1 MVFNT
6 IPGGI
11 TAAPGFQAAGVHAG
25 IKKSNKTKPDIAIIF
40 SETPAVTA
48 GVFTQNYVKAAPV
61 LVSQQVVS
69 QGIARAVVINS
80 GNANACTG
88 DKGVEDAHLMACWT
102 AEGLGIDS
110 KQVLVGST
118 GVIGHQLPMDRVKI
132 GIKKAVPALSV
143 DGGHQAAIAI
153 LTTDLATK
161 EVAVQLN
168 LGGTVVTIGGMAKGS
183 GMIHPNMATMLA
195 FITTDASIEQAT
207 LKNAVKKAADKS
219 FNMITVD
226 GDTSTNDMFVVL
238 ANGKAQNKIIKEA
251 GADLDAFQEA
261 LDYVCIELAKMIAK
275 DGEGASKLIEA
286 EVMHAATEEDART
299 VAKAVV
305 SSNLVKSAMFG
316 EDANWG
322 RILCSVGYSGAR
334 INPDKVD
341 IWIASANGAEKMA
354 VQGMGLD
361 FDENRSKE
369 ILKEKEIRIIID
381 LNEGTAGAKAWGCDL
396 TYDYIKI
403 NADYRT

>member
-1 MVFNT
+1 MVYKT
-6 IPGGI
+6 ISGGI
-11 TAAPGFQAAGVHAG
+11 TAAPGFQAAGAHAG
-25 IKKSNKTKPDIAIIF
+25 IKKSNTTKPDVAIIF

-69 QGIARAVVINS
+69 EGTARAVVINS

-88 DKGVEDAHLMACWT
+88 DKGVEDAHLMTRWT

-118 GVIGHQLPMDRVKI
+118 GVIGHQLPLERVKI
-132 GIKKAVPALSV
+132 GIDKAVSALSV
-143 DGGHQAAIAI
+143 DGGHQAALAI

-168 LGGTVVTIGGMAKGS
+168 LGSTVVTIGGMAKGS

-207 LKNAVKKAADKS
+207 LKRAVKKASDKS
-219 FNMITVD
+219 FNMITID

-251 GADLDAFQEA
+251 SADFDAFQEA

-286 EVMHAATEEDART
+286 KVIHAATEEDART

-322 RILCSVGYSGAR
+322 RILCSIGYSGAI

-341 IWIASANGAEKMA
+341 IWIASTKGEEKMA